1 MVQTLGVGQ
10 GKIDTEGNLEIDSSV
25 ADFEGTLDL
34 ASGTGKGKWT
44 AFSYGCRGSFKVGKA
59 E

>member
-1 MVQTLGVGQ
+1 MGAGQ
-10 GKIDTEGNLEIDSSV
+10 GKIDAEGNLEIDSSV